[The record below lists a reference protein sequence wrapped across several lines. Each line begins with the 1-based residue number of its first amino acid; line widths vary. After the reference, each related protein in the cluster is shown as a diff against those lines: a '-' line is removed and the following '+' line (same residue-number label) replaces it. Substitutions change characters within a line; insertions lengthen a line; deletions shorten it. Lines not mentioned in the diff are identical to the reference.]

1 MLTVFQLYEGEGE
14 FFDLRQQPPFHQSFA
29 FGGRKLAPVGYK
41 ILAVCNQC
49 GNCIEQGPPF
59 QIREENCIHCG
70 TCYKTCPYAAIKK
83 L

>member
-1 MLTVFQLYEGEGE
+1 M
-14 FFDLRQQPPFHQSFA
+14 
-29 FGGRKLAPVGYK
+29 GYK

-49 GNCIEQGPPF
+49 GKCLSVCPSNCIEQGPPF